1 MVPTNRNERSVLFT
15 NSAIETLKKRQ
26 NTDLK
31 EENLLLAGMFKILI
45 WTHWNAYRNSKK
57 WSQRVWA
64 RMEEWDFIIFFFK
77 FWFSV
82 TFWFLLLLYLQILQE
97 SLIDF
102 SNKTYKHKIYKN
114 FQLFCLICI
123 SIPLSF

>member
-45 WTHWNAYRNSKK
+45 WTH
-57 WSQRVWA
+57 
-64 RMEEWDFIIFFFK
+64 
-77 FWFSV
+77 
-82 TFWFLLLLYLQILQE
+82 
-97 SLIDF
+97 
-102 SNKTYKHKIYKN
+102 
-114 FQLFCLICI
+114 
-123 SIPLSF
+123 